1 MSKIIC
7 DVCGTSYPESAEQC
21 PICGCAR
28 PINAQTIL
36 NSHDD
41 AGEQESP
48 AAYQYVRGG
57 RFSNANVRKR
67 NHAAQ
72 RKRSSAP
79 TRATSAAKASG
90 ERYSASRKEKSGKG
104 LVITAVVLFLC
115 ILAVVAYIVL
125 RFFQPFG
132 NLGTGFPGT
141 GSSATE
147 EKDTRPCFGISL
159 AKPVV
164 VLSAQGDTW
173 QIEANTMPADTT
185 DTIAYHSSDPSV
197 VTIDDKGLMTAVGK
211 GQAVITVTCGDV
223 SAQCA
228 VNCVFS
234 EEGQPPVD
242 VTDPTDAP
250 DDPTE
255 PPTESP
261 TEEPTQPPTEEPTE
275 PAEEFRLNRKDITF
289 TRKDESWTLYSGKIS
304 LTKITWK
311 SDDPSI
317 AKIENG
323 VVTAVG
329 SGTTTVYGEYNGQTV
344 SCIIRCN
351 FTDNQGSSGGITEDG
366 GGSGSASY
374 RIKTQYGVLSSN
386 DVTIKAGE
394 SLELSLVDG
403 AGNSVSVSWTVSS
416 GSACS
421 ASGSKITGVAAGV
434 CTVSAT
440 YAGQTYT
447 CTVRVSG

>member
-242 VTDPTDAP
+242 VTDPT
-250 DDPTE
+250 
-255 PPTESP
+255 
-261 TEEPTQPPTEEPTE
+261 EEPTDPV
-275 PAEEFRLNRKDITF
+275 EEFRFNRTKIEFGSED
-289 TRKDESWTLYSGKIS
+289 DSWILYSGNIELS
-304 LTKITWK
+304 EITWR
-311 SDDPSI
+311 SDDPSV
-317 AKIENG
+317 AKIEDG

-329 SGTTTVYGEYNGQTV
+329 NGTTMVYGEYNGQTV
-344 SCIIRCN
+344 SCEIICN
-351 FTDNQGSSGGITEDG
+351 FNNNQGSSGGVTEDG
-366 GGSGSASY
+366 GDSGSSSGSY
-374 RIKTQYGVLSSN
+374 QIKSQYGKVWYDEEA
-386 DVTIKAGE
+386 DVGDVSIKVGE
-394 SLELSLVDG
+394 SLELSLVDE
-403 AGNSVSVSWTVSS
+403 AGNTVTVSWTVVS
-416 GSACS
+416 GSSCTAN
-421 ASGSKITGVAAGV
+421 GSKITAVASGKT
-434 CTVSAT
+434 TVSTT
-440 YAGQTYT
+440 YEGKTYT
-447 CTVRVSG
+447 CIVRVSG